1 MGIGSARRL
10 PLSPVRA
17 SFAFVGLAGLCLLA
31 ADLTVS
37 TLNPWDELGRVLFG
51 FVTPAFFDSQY
62 LLTALMHTVAFGVL
76 GTIFGALAGFVLA
89 SVFRWRIVRAG
100 AAFVRAIHELFW
112 ALLFMQVFGLG
123 GVTGVLAIAVP
134 FAGIFA
140 KVYAEILEEADGA
153 PLHALPAGSPAASA
167 FLFARLPDAWAAMK
181 RYSYYRLECG
191 LRSSAVLGF
200 VGLPTLGFF
209 LESAFAQGYY
219 SQAGAYLI
227 LLYGLI
233 ATLRLWL
240 PTKLTAPVVIAC
252 LFLLPD
258 SQGVSWANVAR
269 FFTHDV
275 VPAPLRAGVDTA
287 SLAQFGDWLASLWVN
302 QAWPGLINTL
312 IVTQIAL
319 VTTGVL
325 TLLVF
330 PLIVRRF
337 VGWAGS
343 GGGHVLLLVLRSTP
357 EYILAYVLLQLW
369 GPSMLPAVVAL
380 TLHNGA
386 IIGFL
391 VGRTAETMPLRA
403 DAPRGLNLYGYEVL
417 PRVYGQFLAFL
428 FYRWEIIM
436 RETAM
441 LGILGVHTLGF
452 YIDSA
457 VATIRIDQMLA
468 LLLITAA
475 LNMSIDAISR
485 GVRARMRQSGA
496 VDSRQTLAH

>member
-1 MGIGSARRL
+1 MGIGSGRRL
-10 PLSPVRA
+10 SLSPVRVSLA
-17 SFAFVGLAGLCLLA
+17 FAVLAALCLLA

-37 TLNPWDELGRVLFG
+37 TLSPWDELGRVLFG
-51 FVTPAFFDSQY
+51 FVTPAFLDSRY

-76 GTIFGALAGFVLA
+76 GTVFGAAAGFILA
-89 SVFRWRIVRAG
+89 IVFRWRVVRLG

-123 GVTGVLAIAVP
+123 AVTGVLAIAVP

-140 KVYAEILEEADGA
+140 KVYAEILEESDDAA
-153 PLHALPAGSPAASA
+153 LRALPAGSPSTSA

-181 RYSYYRLECG
+181 RYTYYRLECG

-200 VGLPTLGFF
+200 IGLPTLGFF

-219 SQAGAYLI
+219 SQAGAYL
-227 LLYGLI
+227 LMLYALI

-240 PTKLTAPVVIAC
+240 PARLTVPAVIAC
-252 LFLLPD
+252 LFLLPE
-258 SQGVSWANVAR
+258 SQGVNWSNVAR

-275 VPAPLRAGVDTA
+275 VPAPLRAGVDAA
-287 SLAQFGDWLASLWVN
+287 SLAQFGDWLSSLWIN

-312 IVTQIAL
+312 IITQIAL

-337 VGWAGS
+337 VGWAGA

-391 VGRTAETMPLRA
+391 VGRTAQRMRLRA
-403 DAPRGLNLYGYEVL
+403 DAPRGLDLYGYEVL
-417 PRVYGQFLAFL
+417 PRVYGPFLAFL

-436 RETAM
+436 RETAL

-457 VATIRIDQMLA
+457 VATIRIDQMLV

-475 LNMSIDAISR
+475 LNMGIDAVSR
-485 GVRARMRQSGA
+485 GVRARMRLSSV
-496 VDSRQTLAH
+496 VDSRQTVAH

>member
-1 MGIGSARRL
+1 MAIHAPRRL
-10 PLSPVRA
+10 PLSAVRV
-17 SFAFVGLAGLCLLA
+17 SLGFVALAALCLIA
-31 ADLTVS
+31 ADLSVS

-51 FVTPAFFDSQY
+51 FVTPAFFDSRY

-76 GTIFGALAGFVLA
+76 GTVFGAAAGFVLA
-89 SVFRWRIVRAG
+89 MLFRWRVVRLG

-112 ALLFMQVFGLG
+112 ALLFMQIFGLG
-123 GVTGVLAIAVP
+123 AATGVLAIAVP

-140 KVYAEILEEADGA
+140 KVYAEILEEGDDA
-153 PLHALPAGSPAASA
+153 PLRALPAGSPAASA

-181 RYSYYRLECG
+181 RYTYYRLECG

-200 VGLPTLGFF
+200 IGLPTLGFF

-219 SQAGAYLI
+219 SQAGAYL
-227 LLYGLI
+227 LMLYALI
-233 ATLRLWL
+233 ASLRLWL
-240 PTKLTAPVVIAC
+240 PARLALPAVVVC
-252 LFLLPD
+252 LFMLPEGR
-258 SQGVSWANVAR
+258 GVSWDNVVR

-275 VPAPLRAGVDTA
+275 IPAPLRTGVDVG
-287 SLAQFGDWLASLWVN
+287 SIAQFGDWLSALWIN
-302 QAWPGLINTL
+302 QAWPGLVNTL
-312 IVTQIAL
+312 IITQIAL
-319 VTTGVL
+319 VTTGAL

-330 PLIVRRF
+330 PLIVRRL
-337 VGWAGS
+337 VGWAGA
-343 GGGHVLLLVLRSTP
+343 GGGHLLLLVLRSTP

-391 VGRTAETMPLRA
+391 VGRTAQTLPLRA
-403 DAPRGLNLYGYEVL
+403 DAPRGLNLYGYEML

-436 RETAM
+436 RETAL

-475 LNMSIDAISR
+475 LNMTIDAISR
-485 GVRARMRQSGA
+485 GVRARMRLNA
-496 VDSRQTLAH
+496 MAESRDTLAH